1 MAAKHKRDSKAG
13 SALSADD
20 VRRLAGPL
28 DDESV
33 AEILKLGA
41 SIEELEIAAGYAA
54 GDGDRLDRLGH
65 ELTGKV
71 ADIYEIL
78 RPSEEEI
85 E

>member
-1 MAAKHKRDSKAG
+1 MATPHKGASKTAPV
-13 SALSADD
+13 LSADD

-41 SIEELEIAAGYAA
+41 SADEVEIAAGYAV
-54 GDGDRLDRLGH
+54 GDGDRFDRLGH

-71 ADIYEIL
+71 AAIYEIL
-78 RPSEEEI
+78 RADEDEI
-85 E
+85 D

>member
-1 MAAKHKRDSKAG
+1 MATPYKGDSKVAPV
-13 SALSADD
+13 LSAED

-41 SIEELEIAAGYAA
+41 SAEELEIAAGYAV
-54 GDGDRLDRLGH
+54 GDGDRYDRLGH

-71 ADIYEIL
+71 AAIYEIL
-78 RPSEEEI
+78 RADEDEAE
-85 E
+85 